1 MFPNVVRP
9 ADQVFQVMMLRE
21 DGSGVR
27 ELEPLTIADAPMG
40 FRLSDEIKDY
50 VSPSL
55 TSANQNMKTI
65 EEIRQEKQNVDIVM
79 EALTGKTTYG
89 FD

>member
-1 MFPNVVRP
+1 
-9 ADQVFQVMMLRE
+9 
-21 DGSGVR
+21 
-27 ELEPLTIADAPMG
+27 
-40 FRLSDEIKDY
+40 KDY